1 MGSINRFYLNL
12 NNAVDIIGVKNVYG
26 LDLNPTER
34 KGQNENNSHLNILC

>member
-26 LDLNPTER
+26 LDLNPLSRMPQGTER
-34 KGQNENNSHLNILC
+34 KQLTS